1 MCNSGNSSQLRLLLD
16 TLRDSLCAL
25 RKQIMSKRQ
34 NKLLI
39 KRGDIWYYQRRVPL
53 KFGHVEAR
61 PVVRITLDTSSIET
75 ARIRCDALFEA
86 DNIYWA
92 SLCAEILRHG
102 YIPQNTYTFIRKQY
116 DRAYALGIQQGF
128 VYKTPN
134 QIVEKAQLAE
144 LMSRVELMGHSF
156 HETAET
162 LISNLKELKSGAA
175 RKPNKD
181 YLNKSSIDAEFIDG
195 YLQLSNNRKRDL
207 RKYMQQIS

>member
-1 MCNSGNSSQLRLLLD
+1 
-16 TLRDSLCAL
+16 
-25 RKQIMSKRQ
+25 MSKRQ

-53 KFGHVEAR
+53 KFGHVESR

-75 ARIRCDALFEA
+75 ARIRRDALFQA

-116 DRAYALGIQQGF
+116 DLAYALGVQQGF
-128 VYKTPN
+128 VYKTPD

-144 LMSRVELMGHSF
+144 LMSRVELLGHSF
-156 HETAET
+156 HQTAET
-162 LISNLKELKSGAA
+162 LISNLKELNTGTAKA
-175 RKPNKD
+175 PITD
-181 YLNKSSIDAEFIDG
+181 YLNKNSKDAEFIND
-195 YLQLSNNRKRDL
+195 YLQLSEKRKEHIRQH
-207 RKYMQQIS
+207 MEEIS